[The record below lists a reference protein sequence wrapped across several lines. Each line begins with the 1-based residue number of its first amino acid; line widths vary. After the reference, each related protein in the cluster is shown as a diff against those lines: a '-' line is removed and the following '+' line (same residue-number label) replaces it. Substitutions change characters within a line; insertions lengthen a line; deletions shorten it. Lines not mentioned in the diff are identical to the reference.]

1 MLRSRR
7 HPDVSSSGDR
17 GLTYIAVIITVSVF
31 EEHKMEY
38 GPEMDEMINPSL
50 RTQMSQTQVRRSYQR
65 SGSGS
70 SDTEHEAHQKPHHTI
85 LNMSRE
91 SRSHYERPWNEK
103 NHSEIMRDQKVF
115 ARKALIDFGQ
125 MSKAHVVQSSKKN
138 KEFLFDDDGVDLLS
152 RLADKRPEVIGGKV
166 NVNTFPS
173 HLTILEVGY

>member
-125 MSKAHVVQSSKKN
+125 MSKAHDVQSSKKN
-138 KEFLFDDDGVDLLS
+138 KGFLFDDDGVDLLS